1 MPVTLFPPE
10 LLSGTLVRSQCMH
23 RALCFF
29 PLLTQQRGK
38 PRPRKEEVGF
48 CGFWGLHCLS
58 PFWSVLWVWKHELW
72 TQLSC

>member
-48 CGFWGLHCLS
+48 CAKILLPVRGA
-58 PFWSVLWVWKHELW
+58 WVQSLVRELDS
-72 TQLSC
+72 TCYN

>member
-29 PLLTQQRGK
+29 PLLTQQR
-38 PRPRKEEVGF
+38 V
-48 CGFWGLHCLS
+48 LICLTIS
-58 PFWSVLWVWKHELW
+58 S
-72 TQLSC
+72 